1 MKKDYDVIVIGAGP
15 AGSAA
20 AKEAA
25 VRGAKTILLEE
36 HAKIGLPQHCSGLH
50 YGTKSDI
57 GKKVLEGMDSR
68 VIIDEVKL
76 RRIYSPK
83 GTVFEIP
90 LEGRGVYL
98 IDRAFF
104 DMQLAGQAA
113 EAGAEILINTKAS
126 GLITEGDTVV
136 GVTTNSKSCPE
147 IRGKI
152 VIAADGIRALIGGI
166 PIRCGMAEKVPYI
179 NNGISMLLFNVKD
192 IERGVQE
199 LHVGP
204 HGVKPGYMGWIWLHR
219 QDAYTCLS
227 GFEDMAA
234 FERCRSGNYTI
245 SGKLRNAV
253 PVRMTGYAMALFGA
267 RSLPQKVGNG
277 IMLAGAAANY
287 GMFQLAMLSG
297 QYAGQVA
304 GEAIKDGDVSQKRL
318 SAYNPLSAK
327 LDDPL
332 LGARFG
338 FSSFVGLTEDEQEEQ
353 FQKMVQTDDVNFDML
368 DFV

>member
-1 MKKDYDVIVIGAGP
+1 MLKDYDVIVVGAGP
-15 AGSAA
+15 AGAA
-20 AKEAA
+20 AARAA
-25 VRGAKTILLEE
+25 AERGAKTILLEE
-36 HAKIGLPQHCSGLH
+36 HAKIGLPQHCSGLY
-50 YGTKSDI
+50 YGTGSEV
-57 GKKVLEGMDSR
+57 GEKVLSSMDRR

-83 GTVFEIP
+83 GSVFEIP

-98 IDRAFF
+98 IDRALF

-113 EAGAEILINTKAS
+113 QAGAEILINTKVS
-126 GLITEGDTVV
+126 GLVTEGDIVV
-136 GVTTNSKSCPE
+136 GVMTHSKSRPE

-166 PIRCGMAEKVPYI
+166 PIRSGMAEKVPYI
-179 NNGISMLLFNVKD
+179 NNGISMLLFNVKGID
-192 IERGVQE
+192 RGVQE

-204 HGVKPGYMGWIWLHR
+204 HGSKPGYMGWIWLHR
-219 QDAYTCLS
+219 LDAYTCLS

-234 FERCRSGNYTI
+234 FEKCRRDDYII
-245 SGKLRNAV
+245 SEKLRDAV
-253 PVRMTGYAMALFGA
+253 AVRMTGYAMALFGA
-267 RSLPQKVGNG
+267 TSLPQKVGNG

-304 GEAIKDGDVSQKRL
+304 GEAIKDGDVSQERL
-318 SAYNPLSAK
+318 SGYNALSEK

-338 FSSFVGLTEDEQEEQ
+338 FGSFVGLTEDEQEEQ
-353 FQKMVQTDDVNFDML
+353 FQKMTRADNVNFDVL